1 MKSILQTIYGKT
13 GEIVTSY
20 VQHIM
25 QVPLVIGKN
34 QVKATR
40 ILWKVSDSHTS
51 FGYDLKAARSHWC
64 NLASHQETIPG
75 IGAELVIND
84 DNWQEYN
91 F

>member
-40 ILWKVSDSHTS
+40 IL
-51 FGYDLKAARSHWC
+51 
-64 NLASHQETIPG
+64 
-75 IGAELVIND
+75 
-84 DNWQEYN
+84 
-91 F
+91 